1 MKVLTCFKV
10 VPDLTLLTDEDWQVV
25 NNQVDVGFVK
35 NDWNPFDESAL
46 EMTLKLSELSES
58 LSGSME
64 LTAVSVG
71 NKKIDSFLK
80 TLLALKFQHAVRI
93 EAEQDLRFNP
103 HQIAAWLAGYV
114 KKSHQDVVVM
124 GVQSGVGDNA
134 QTPLLLAEKLGWPS
148 ITQVIG
154 IKPEKNGCLRV
165 TSQMDDGVL
174 EQVIKPPVVLSV
186 GNAPNSFLRVPTLK
200 DKLNYGKKSVE
211 VIIPTDIIVDN
222 TTEAE
227 IHAPKLIKLSAI
239 ENQRDS
245 VKIQDGTPSDKATI
259 LFNRY
264 LKQRLKK
271 L

>member
-10 VPDLTLLTDEDWQVV
+10 VPDLKLLTDEDWQVV
-25 NNQVDVGFVK
+25 DNQVEVGFVE

-46 EMTLKLSELSES
+46 EMTLKLSDLCES
-58 LSGSME
+58 FNGSMG
-64 LTAVSVG
+64 LTVISVG
-71 NKKIDSFLK
+71 SKKIDSFLK

-93 EAEQDLRFNP
+93 ETEQDLRFNP

-114 KKSHQDVVVM
+114 KKIPQDMVVM

-134 QTPLLLAEKLGWPS
+134 QTPLLVAEILEWPC

-154 IKPEKNGCLRV
+154 IKPESNGCLRV

-200 DKLNYGKKSVE
+200 DKLNYGKRPVE
-211 VIIPTDIIVDN
+211 VLTPTDIIVEDN
-222 TTEAE
+222 TETTV
-227 IHAPKLIKLSAI
+227 HPPKLIKLCNI
-239 ENQRDS
+239 ENQRYS
-245 VKIQDGTPSDKATI
+245 VKIENGTPKEKATM

>member
-10 VPDLTLLTDEDWQVV
+10 VPDLTLLTDEDWQIV
-25 NNQVDVGFVK
+25 NNQVEVGFVK

-46 EMTLKLSELSES
+46 EMTLKLSDLSES

-64 LTAVSVG
+64 LTAISVG

-80 TLLALKFQHAVRI
+80 TLLALKFQHTVRI
-93 EAEQDLRFNP
+93 ETEQDLRFNP
-103 HQIAAWLAGYV
+103 HQIASWLAGYV
-114 KKSHQDVVVM
+114 KKIPQDVVVM

-134 QTPLLLAEKLGWPS
+134 QMPLLVAEILEWPC

-174 EQVIKPPVVLSV
+174 EQVIKPPIVLSV

-200 DKLNYGKKSVE
+200 DKLNYGKRPVE
-211 VIIPTDIIVDN
+211 VLNPTDIIVEDHTE
-222 TTEAE
+222 TTV
-227 IHAPKLIKLSAI
+227 HAPKLIKLSAI
-239 ENQRDS
+239 ENQRNS
-245 VKIQDGTPSDKATI
+245 VKIENGKPSEKATM